1 LLAKREKG
9 VPQRRSTISSIPAN
23 MQSALLQMAN
33 AHIAMAEA
41 LRGIVQNQGSG
52 GVQDVAMAF
61 GINAAAG
68 EGGEGIKKVPKVKK
82 EKKPRKPRNITGY
95 NLFMRDRMKTMK
107 ADDGKGGKALEGG
120 ESLLKIIG
128 AQWKEL
134 GDGQQAYL
142 QQAKMLAEGASTG
155 ENLDFLARLAASKGR
170 PEGAGEDHADDD
182 AASDEDADSDQGKDA
197 GKDDDSSDDSSDDE
211 ERKKEKERKEKKKEK
226 KEKKHKRKD
235 KDDDGEKKKKKKS
248 KHDKDD

>member
-142 QQAKMLAEGASTG
+142 QQAKMLAEA
-155 ENLDFLARLAASKGR
+155 KGR